1 MVPELQLDRRK
12 IDSNWQLPL
21 NRTESLSG
29 FTYPAYPQPTQPRT
43 PLKSQFSAHS
53 IFAPQ
58 SPSKACSKCSI
69 EFRDPFANSAA
80 IPQDP
85 FLTPSRCNC
94 NPSTNTSLSSSRN
107 SFPISIEDTEEF
119 HRIFSNDADPRAKRK
134 SNVNPFLDPVP
145 QTQSRASSPVSPYT
159 PSIAPSI
166 SVDEDEKVYQA
177 QPLHANSDITSSSEY
192 IYPDYDTVEDPR
204 RYLTSKEI
212 LYQRSFFIG
221 IVLIM
226 NISLAIAAFIGHIG
240 IMVLIFMV
248 LIKSKDVLSCLIQA
262 IGLPMCYFHKLI
274 WGEKEITSKV
284 ILSLIPAY
292 SESEEQIVKT
302 IFSLRDNGC
311 EPHWQVMC
319 VILDGKPRD
328 IKKHM
333 TRHVASFTR
342 KFETIK
348 STIGELNIVAG
359 FMEDVPVIVLE
370 KVKNAGKKD
379 SLVLCHDLFNFPRD
393 NMPEHSRVLRRE
405 LWDTIIPQL
414 VQGKTFEG
422 FDYVFCTDADST
434 IHHGALAA
442 LTNVLIRDP
451 KAIAACGLV
460 LVEFEPGLEWSI
472 WNLYQQFQVFPFCN
486 VIDIVL
492 FWTVCSKGVRGV
504 DWEGYLFT
512 GVYYYDHCSS

>member
-1 MVPELQLDRRK
+1 MFKMHYCIPRPFTDGAP
-12 IDSNWQLPL
+12 IDNDPSRHPH
-21 NRTESLSG
+21 ECKYISPKSSISLS
-29 FTYPAYPQPTQPRT
+29 
-43 PLKSQFSAHS
+43 K
-53 IFAPQ
+53 
-58 SPSKACSKCSI
+58 
-69 EFRDPFANSAA
+69 
-80 IPQDP
+80 
-85 FLTPSRCNC
+85 
-94 NPSTNTSLSSSRN
+94 N
-107 SFPISIEDTEEF
+107 SFPTSIEDTEEF
-119 HRIFSNDADPRAKRK
+119 IRLFDNDPDARAKRK
-134 SNVNPFLDPVP
+134 LSNNPFLDPAAAP
-145 QTQSRASSPVSPYT
+145 TNPFIDPNPTPTSISPPVSLYT
-159 PSIAPSI
+159 PSIVSDV
-166 SVDEDEKVYQA
+166 SLNEENEKVYPA
-177 QPLHANSDITSSSEY
+177 QPLHSHEVDIKSSSDY
-192 IYPDYDTVEDPR
+192 IYPSYDTVEDPR

-212 LYQRSFFIG
+212 RYQRSFFIG
-221 IVLIM
+221 VVLLM
-226 NISLAIAAFIGHIG
+226 NLNLAIAAFIGHVG
-240 IMVLIFMV
+240 KMVLVFMI
-248 LIKSKDVLSCLIQA
+248 LIKSKDVLSCIIQA
-262 IGLPMCYFHKLI
+262 IGLPIRYFRKRI

-348 STIGELNIVAG
+348 NTIGELNIIAG
-359 FMEDVPVIVLE
+359 FLEDVPVIVLE

-379 SLVLCHDLFNFPRD
+379 SLVLCHDLFNYPRD

-405 LWDTIIPQL
+405 LWDTIIPKL
-414 VQGKTFEG
+414 VEGRDFKG

-460 LVEFEPGLEWSI
+460 LVEFEPGLEWSV
-472 WNLYQQFQVFPFCN
+472 WNLYQQFQVTPN
-486 VIDIVL
+486 VNLTD
-492 FWTVCSKGVRGV
+492 K
-504 DWEGYLFT
+504 
-512 GVYYYDHCSS
+512 